1 MLKNNFFLFLEDA
14 ILVAIFKGLERCEGD
29 RKLVAIII
37 LRKFLFLNNIK
48 CCTMETF
55 FLNKGF

>member
-55 FLNKGF
+55 F

>member
-37 LRKFLFLNNIK
+37 LRRFFFNNIK
-48 CCTMETF
+48 CCIMETF
-55 FLNKGF
+55 F